1 MTPNGTQTKTTQRTV
16 FDLQKFDDVKLVKE
30 FAVPAKPTSLE
41 EALAAV
47 GNDQSKLLEV
57 IHSGLTAAA
66 ANDAYNNIEGFKV
79 VGEDGEPSE
88 PYTGKYADEDMGKK
102 INAAI
107 LSLAKLQGYD
117 KSLSPAK
124 KNELKESATNFL
136 RSNPAMLASIAG

>member
-47 GNDQSKLLEV
+47 GNDQSRLLEV

-66 ANDAYNNIEGFKV
+66 ANDAYNNIDGFKV
-79 VGEDGEPSE
+79 VGEDGEASE
-88 PYTGKYADEDMGKK
+88 PYTGKFADEEMGKK
-102 INAAI
+102 
-107 LSLAKLQGYD
+107 
-117 KSLSPAK
+117 
-124 KNELKESATNFL
+124 
-136 RSNPAMLASIAG
+136 